1 MRPVRHTSHS
11 ALVVALVIGML
22 LTAPSP
28 ARGATVDEIE
38 AELTAVEEAAAS
50 ASDDA
55 LVAEAAAQD
64 ARGAAETAAARV
76 AALDTQVDA
85 REAEATAHAARV
97 VAAVVAISRA
107 TADSPLLARV
117 LTSAD
122 PESLLSGLSTAE
134 RTGRLSAQLARSARE
149 SANAVTAQRSQADVV
164 RAERDRLATEAEAAA
179 ARARSLVDAETSAIA
194 SARSELDALYTRL
207 AAAQRTTVE
216 RAKTQ
221 REQRTIAQQA
231 AQPAAGVP
239 TSPSRAPVTPVTSPP
254 APAAP
259 PAPVTPAPPP
269 VAPPAGTPIASPAE
283 AQAIAR
289 QMSAARGWGDD
300 QFSCLVR
307 LWNRESGWR
316 VQARNPSS
324 GAYGIPQAYPAEKL
338 AAAGPDWRTDAATQ
352 ISWGLSY
359 IASRYGSPCGAWD
372 HSERTGWY

>member
-1 MRPVRHTSHS
+1 MRPSRHSSHS
-11 ALVVALVIGML
+11 ALVVVLVIGML
-22 LTAPSP
+22 LTATTP
-28 ARGATVDEIE
+28 ASGATVAEIE
-38 AELTAVEEAAAS
+38 AELAAVEASAAR

-55 LVAEAAAQD
+55 LVAEAAAQT
-64 ARGAAETAAARV
+64 ARAAAEAASARATALDDQVGAAEAAAS
-76 AALDTQVDA
+76 AYDA
-85 REAEATAHAARV
+85 RL
-97 VAAVVAISRA
+97 VAVAVSLSRA
-107 TADSPLLARV
+107 SAGGPLLARV

-149 SANAVTAQRSQADVV
+149 SANAASAQRAQADAV

-179 ARARSLVDAETSAIA
+179 TRARGMVDAETAAVA
-194 SARSELDALYTRL
+194 SARSDLDALYAQL
-207 AAAQRTTVE
+207 AAAQRTTVD

-221 REQRTIAQQA
+221 RAERAIAEQA
-231 AQPAAGVP
+231 AQPAAG
-239 TSPSRAPVTPVTSPP
+239 APVTTPPAPTTPVTS
-254 APAAP
+254 P

-269 VAPPAGTPIASPAE
+269 VAPPAGAPIATPAE

-289 QMSAARGWGDD
+289 PMVAARGWGDE

-338 AAAGPDWRTDAATQ
+338 AASGPDWRTDAATQ

>member
-28 ARGATVDEIE
+28 ASGVTIAEIE

-50 ASDDA
+50 ASDNA

-76 AALDTQVDA
+76 AALDAQVAATQV
-85 REAEATAHAARV
+85 EATAHTARV
-97 VAAVVAISRA
+97 VAAAVAISRA
-107 TADSPLLARV
+107 TTDSPLLARV
-117 LTSAD
+117 LTAAD
-122 PESLLSGLSTAE
+122 PETLLAGLSTAE

-149 SANAVTAQRSQADVV
+149 SANAAAAQRSQADVV
-164 RAERDRLATEAEAAA
+164 RAERDRLATDAEAAA
-179 ARARSLVDAETSAIA
+179 ARARGLVEAETAAIA
-194 SARSELDALYTRL
+194 SARSELDALYTQL
-207 AAAQRTTVE
+207 AAAQRTTVV

-221 REQRTIAQQA
+221 REERIIAQQA
-231 AQPAAGVP
+231 AQPAAGAP
-239 TSPSRAPVTPVTSPP
+239 TSPSRAPETPVTSPP

-269 VAPPAGTPIASPAE
+269 VAPPAGAPIATPAE

-338 AAAGPDWRTDAATQ
+338 ASAGPDWRTDAATQ

-359 IASRYGSPCGAWD
+359 IGSRYGSPCGAWD